1 MMASNHSSLE
11 YSLNSFGPTVPN
23 EFDFTILFE
32 NTILSILP
40 SSLLLIVLPFR
51 IFALYGKSRK
61 VSKSFLYE
69 NKLLFLMAFA
79 CMQTALLI
87 MTAAIPILRNPSSI
101 AAASLTLVDA
111 VGLCLLSHMEHMHS
125 IRPSAI
131 INVYLII
138 TLPFDVARART
149 FLTHETTQTFG
160 AVFTS
165 ALAIKV
171 LILISEAIEKR
182 NILLDQY
189 RYISPEVTSGIYN
202 RSFFFWLNH
211 LMRTGFSKVL
221 ANDDLY
227 PIDDDMASG
236 VLLARADMA
245 WKSANQER
253 AQALFWAMIRANK
266 AALLY
271 CVFPRICM
279 MGFRY
284 AQPFLLQRSIE
295 FANNSK
301 DPDRV
306 GWALTA
312 AFGLVFLGLA
322 ISSGSYYHM
331 NYRFVTSTRG
341 SLVGLIYA
349 KTMDLSITALDESV
363 AVTLMSNDT
372 EAICQSYRTLH
383 EFWAVPI
390 ELAIALFLLH
400 RQLGL
405 AFLAPAAVAIFSTVG
420 ILAMAKYMGRAQK
433 VWMEGIQ
440 TRVDVTASM
449 LGSMKPCKML
459 GFSSILTDVIQ
470 GLRVTEVRLSNMFR
484 RLLCV
489 RVFLGNSTS
498 TLAPLATFAIF
509 VIIAS
514 TTGQTLNTSSAYTA
528 LSLITL
534 LAEPM
539 NTLVLSVPLL
549 NAAMAS
555 FTRIQTFLKSD
566 ARKDHRLPLVKPL
579 ESGKTSSMSIE
590 NGDIELEG
598 LKSTTRDSSS
608 TLLLAQN
615 ATFAWSEGGVP
626 AIQDLN
632 LIVPR
637 HQICFII
644 GPVGCGKST
653 LLKGLLGETPS
664 SQGFIYSD
672 SPDTAFVDQT
682 SWVRN
687 GTIQQNILGISAFE
701 EPWYSK
707 VVHACGLEGDIAILP
722 KGHATPVGSAGISLS
737 GGQKQRLALA
747 RALYARKE
755 LIIIDDVF
763 SGLDASTEDHIC
775 ASLLGKDGLFRSMG
789 ITVLLATH
797 AVQRLGF
804 ADHIVALDS
813 TGHVI
818 EQGSFQNLRS
828 AGGYVQSLASKLK
841 SEGTA
846 KASETGNVASPKV
859 VSTSADGELD
869 IAEDEL
875 NRQSGDIAVYKYYFK
890 ATGWPNTVAFFG
902 SVVIFG
908 VATKMTEFMLTYW
921 TKAVE
926 SRGNEANGF
935 YLGLYAM
942 LAITGMLGL
951 CVSAYILALRMVP
964 SSAQLL
970 HERLLNTV
978 MGAPLSFFTTTDTG
992 ITTNRFSQDMTIIDT
1007 ELPYSLIDFS
1017 LSVIVTIMGAI
1028 LMCLSAGYFAITVPP
1043 IILLVWIL
1051 QKYYL
1056 RTSRQMRLLDLEAK
1070 SPLYSHFIESLS
1082 GLVTIRAFGWG
1093 ENFKERN
1100 LALLD
1105 ISQKPYYLLF
1115 CIQRWLALALDL
1127 MVTILAV
1134 ILMSLVV
1141 KLRSEISA
1149 GFVGL
1154 ALLNV
1159 MSFNESLANIIKT
1172 WTMLET
1178 SLGAISRL
1186 IAFTGHTASEN
1197 FPGENQLVPENW
1209 PMHGSIEIKNVSAS
1223 YTSDD
1228 NLVIRNLN
1236 MSIRPGEKIGICG
1249 RSGSGKSSL
1258 ITTLFRMLEVTADSS
1273 ITIDGIDITKLPR
1286 EVVRSRLN
1294 AIPQEPFF
1302 IRGTVRANADP
1313 LHRHADE
1320 AIAEAIKKV
1329 HLWGIVSKKGGLDT
1343 QLDAEFFSHGQRQ
1356 LFCLARAI
1364 LRKSKVVILDEAT
1377 SNVDTKS
1384 DELMQ
1389 EVIRKEFKECTIIAV
1404 AHRLDTILGFDRI
1417 ALLSEGELKEFDSPQ
1432 VLLNRPSAFR
1442 DLYKS

>member
-1 MMASNHSSLE
+1 MASNHSSLE

-23 EFDFTILFE
+23 EFDFTIFFE

-40 SSLLLIVLPFR
+40 STLLLLVLPFR
-51 IFALYGKSRK
+51 IYALYGKPRK

-69 NKLLFLMAFA
+69 NKLLFLIAFA
-79 CMQTALLI
+79 CMQSALLVLN
-87 MTAAIPILRNPSSI
+87 AATPVLRTRSSI
-101 AAASLTLVDA
+101 AAATLTLVDA

-125 IRPSAI
+125 VRPSAI

-138 TLPFDVARART
+138 TLPFDVARSRT
-149 FLTHETTQTFG
+149 LLIHGTTQTFG

-165 ALAIKV
+165 ALAVKV

-189 RYISPEVTSGIYN
+189 RYTSPEVTSGIYN

-221 ANDDLY
+221 VNDDLY

-236 VLLARADMA
+236 VLLARADRA
-245 WKSANQER
+245 WKSANQDQS
-253 AQALFWAMIRANK
+253 QALFWAMIRANMV
-266 AALLY
+266 AFLY
-271 CVFPRICM
+271 CIFPRVCM

-284 AQPFLLQRSIE
+284 AQPFLLERSIE
-295 FANNSK
+295 FANNPE

-341 SLVGLIYA
+341 SLVSLIYA

-372 EAICQSYRTLH
+372 EAICQAFRNLH
-383 EFWAVPI
+383 EFWAVPT
-390 ELAIALFLLH
+390 ELAIALFLLY

-405 AFLAPAAVAIFSTVG
+405 AFLAPAAVALLSTGG

-449 LGSMKPCKML
+449 LG
-459 GFSSILTDVIQ
+459 ILTNVIQ
-470 GLRVTEVRLSNMFR
+470 GLRVAEVKLSNLFR

-509 VIIAS
+509 VIIAN

-534 LAEPM
+534 L
-539 NTLVLSVPLL
+539 VLSVPLL

-555 FTRIQTFLKSD
+555 FTRIQSFLKSD
-566 ARKDHRLPLVKPL
+566 ARKDHRLPLLNPSDGG
-579 ESGKTSSMSIE
+579 ETSIMLIE
-590 NGDIELEG
+590 NGDIELEPLKASATG
-598 LKSTTRDSSS
+598 LSS
-608 TLLLAQN
+608 TLLVAQN
-615 ATFAWSEGGVP
+615 ASFAWSEGGVP
-626 AIQDLN
+626 AVRDLN
-632 LIVPR
+632 LVVKR

-664 SQGFIYSD
+664 TQGFIYSN

-687 GTIQQNILGISAFE
+687 GTIQQNILGISTFE

-707 VVHACGLEGDIAILP
+707 VVHACGLEGDIAILS

-797 AVQRLGF
+797 AVQRLSF

-813 TGHVI
+813 TGHVV
-818 EQGSFQNLRS
+818 EQGSFQHLRNT
-828 AGGYVQSLASKLK
+828 GGYVQSLASKLK

-846 KASETGNVASPKV
+846 KASGSGNGVPLKV
-859 VSTSADGELD
+859 VPTSADEELD

-890 ATGWPNTVAFFG
+890 ATGWLNTAAFFG
-902 SVVIFG
+902 TVVIFG

-951 CVSAYILALRMVP
+951 CVSVYILALRMVP
-964 SSAQLL
+964 NSAQLL
-970 HERLLNTV
+970 HERLLMIV
-978 MGAPLSFFTTTDTG
+978 MGAPLSFFTATDTG

-1007 ELPYSLIDFS
+1007 ELPYSLVDFS
-1017 LSVIVTIMGAI
+1017 LSMIVTIMGAI

-1093 ENFKERN
+1093 ETFKERN

-1105 ISQKPYYLLF
+1105 VSQKPYYLLF

-1127 MVTILAV
+1127 MVTLLAV

-1197 FPGENQLVPENW
+1197 LPGETQPVPENW
-1209 PMHGSIEIKNVSAS
+1209 PMHGSIEIKHVSAS
-1223 YTSDD
+1223 YTCDD

-1236 MSIRPGEKIGICG
+1236 MSILAGEKIGICG

-1258 ITTLFRMLEVTADSS
+1258 ITTLFRMLEVTEDSS

-1286 EVVRSRLN
+1286 EVVRSSLN

-1313 LHRHADE
+1313 LHQHTDE
-1320 AIAEAIKKV
+1320 AITEAIKKV
-1329 HLWGIVSKKGGLDT
+1329 HLWGIVSNKGGLDT

-1389 EVIRKEFKECTIIAV
+1389 EVIRKEFKDCTIIAV
-1404 AHRLDTILGFDRI
+1404 AHRLDTILDFDRI

-1432 VLLNRPSAFR
+1432 ALLSRPSAFR
-1442 DLYKS
+1442 DLYNS

>member
-1 MMASNHSSLE
+1 MASNHSSLE
-11 YSLNSFGPTVPN
+11 FSLNSFGPTVPH

-40 SSLLLIVLPFR
+40 STLLLLVLPFR
-51 IFALYGKSRK
+51 IFALYGKPRK
-61 VSKSFLYE
+61 VSRSFLYE
-69 NKLLFLMAFA
+69 NKLLFLVAFT
-79 CMQTALLI
+79 CMQTALLVLNA
-87 MTAAIPILRNPSSI
+87 TAPVLRTRSSI
-101 AAASLTLVDA
+101 AATALTLVDA

-131 INVYLII
+131 INIYLII
-138 TLPFDVARART
+138 TLPFDVARSRT
-149 FLTHETTQTFG
+149 LLIHDNTRTFG

-189 RYISPEVTSGIYN
+189 RYTSPEVTSGIYN

-221 ANDDLY
+221 VNDDLY
-227 PIDDDMASG
+227 PIDHDMASS
-236 VLLARADMA
+236 VLLTRADKT
-245 WKSANQER
+245 WKAANTTR
-253 AQALFWAMIRANK
+253 SQALFWATIRANLV
-266 AALLY
+266 AFAY
-271 CVFPRICM
+271 CIFPRLCVI
-279 MGFRY
+279 GFRY
-284 AQPFLLQRSIE
+284 AQPFLLERAIK
-295 FANNSK
+295 FANNP
-301 DPDRV
+301 DEPDRI
-306 GWALTA
+306 GWALTG
-312 AFGLVFLGLA
+312 AFGLVFFGLA
-322 ISSGSYYHM
+322 ISNGSYYHM
-331 NYRFVTSTRG
+331 NYRFVTSVRG
-341 SLVGLIYA
+341 SLVSLIYA

-363 AVTLMSNDT
+363 AVTLMANDT
-372 EAICQSYRTLH
+372 EAISQSFRTLH
-383 EFWAVPI
+383 EFWAVPM

-400 RQLGL
+400 QQLGL
-405 AFLAPAAVAIFSTVG
+405 AFLAPAAVAFLSTGG
-420 ILAMAKYMGRAQK
+420 ILAVAKYMGRAQK
-433 VWMEGIQ
+433 LWMEGIQ

-459 GFSSILTDVIQ
+459 GFSSILTNIIQ
-470 GLRVTEVRLSNMFR
+470 GLRIAEVKLSNLYR

-489 RVFLGNSTS
+489 RVFLGNSTQV
-498 TLAPLATFAIF
+498 LAPLATFALF
-509 VIIAS
+509 VIIANIS
-514 TTGQTLNTSSAYTA
+514 GQTLNTSSAYTA

-534 LAEPM
+534 LSEPM
-539 NTLVLSVPLL
+539 NTLVMAIPLL
-549 NAAMAS
+549 NAALAS
-555 FTRIQTFLKSD
+555 FTRIESFLKSD
-566 ARKDHRLPLVKPL
+566 ARKDHRLPLINT
-579 ESGKTSSMSIE
+579 SGQDSSSPPGY
-590 NGDIELEG
+590 GDIELQP
-598 LKSTTRDSSS
+598 LKSSSTGSSS
-608 TLLLAQN
+608 TLLVAQN
-615 ATFAWSEGGVP
+615 ASFAWSEGGIS
-626 AIQDLN
+626 AIRDLN
-632 LIVPR
+632 LVLKR
-637 HQICFII
+637 HQICFVI

-664 SQGFIYSD
+664 SQGFVYSN
-672 SPDTAFVDQT
+672 SPGTAFVDQT

-687 GTIQQNILGISAFE
+687 GTIQQNILGISPFE

-707 VVHACGLEGDIAILP
+707 VVHACGLEADIAILP

-747 RALYARKE
+747 RALYSRKE

-797 AVQRLGF
+797 AIQRLSF
-804 ADHIVALDS
+804 ADHIIALDS
-813 TGHVI
+813 TGRVV
-818 EQGSFQNLRS
+818 EQGSFQHLRNS
-828 AGGYVQSLASKLK
+828 GGYVQSLASKLK

-846 KASETGNVASPKV
+846 KTSGSGNGGPSKLMPTSE
-859 VSTSADGELD
+859 DEELE
-869 IAEDEL
+869 IAELEI
-875 NRQSGDIAVYKYYFK
+875 NRQSGDFAVYKYYFR
-890 ATGWPNTVAFFG
+890 ATGWFNTAAFFA
-902 SVVIFG
+902 SIIMFG
-908 VATKMTEFMLTYW
+908 VAIKMTEFLLTYW
-921 TKAVE
+921 TKAVDA
-926 SRGNEANGF
+926 RGNEVNAL
-935 YLGLYAM
+935 YLGLYAL
-942 LAITGMLGL
+942 LAITGMFAL
-951 CVSAYILALRMVP
+951 CLAVYILALKMVP
-964 SSAQLL
+964 RSAQML
-970 HERLLNTV
+970 HETLLNTV
-978 MGAPLSFFTTTDTG
+978 MGAPLSFFTKTDTG

-1007 ELPYSLIDFS
+1007 ELPYSLIDFCFAM
-1017 LSVIVTIMGAI
+1017 IGTIMGAI

-1043 IILLVWIL
+1043 VILLIWVL

-1093 ENFKERN
+1093 ETFQTRN

-1105 ISQKPYYLLF
+1105 ASQKPYYLLF

-1127 MVTILAV
+1127 LVMALAV

-1159 MSFNESLANIIKT
+1159 MSFNENLANIIKT
-1172 WTMLET
+1172 WTNLET

-1186 IAFTGHTASEN
+1186 ISFSGHTASEKL
-1197 FPGENQLVPENW
+1197 PGENQTVPDNW

-1236 MSIRPGEKIGICG
+1236 MSIQPGEKIGICG

-1258 ITTLFRMLEVTADSS
+1258 ITTLFRMLEVTEDSS
-1273 ITIDGIDITKLPR
+1273 VTIDGIDITKLPR
-1286 EVVRSRLN
+1286 ECVRSRLN

-1313 LHRHADE
+1313 LSQHTDA
-1320 AIAEAIKKV
+1320 AIISAIEKV
-1329 HLWGIVSKKGGLDT
+1329 HLWNIVHNKGGLDT
-1343 QLDAEFFSHGQRQ
+1343 LLDAEFFSHGQRQ

-1384 DELMQ
+1384 DDLMQ
-1389 EVIRKEFKECTIIAV
+1389 EIIRKEFHDCTIIAV
-1404 AHRLDTILGFDRI
+1404 AHRLDTILDFDRI
-1417 ALLSEGELKEFDSPQ
+1417 ALLSEGTLKEFDSPQ
-1432 VLLNRPSAFR
+1432 ALLGRASAFKE
-1442 DLYKS
+1442 LYDS

>member
-1 MMASNHSSLE
+1 MASNHSSLE
-11 YSLNSFGPTVPN
+11 FSLNSFGPTVPN

-40 SSLLLIVLPFR
+40 SALLLLVLPFR
-51 IFALYGKSRK
+51 IFTLHGKPRK

-69 NKLLFLMAFA
+69 NKLLFLVAFA

-87 MTAAIPILRNPSSI
+87 LNAATPVLRTRSSI
-101 AAASLTLVDA
+101 AAATLTLVDA

-138 TLPFDVARART
+138 TLPFDVARSRT
-149 FLTHETTQTFG
+149 LLIHGTTQIFG

-189 RYISPEVTSGIYN
+189 RYTSPEVTSGIYN

-211 LMRTGFSKVL
+211 LMRTGFTKVL
-221 ANDDLY
+221 VNDDLY
-227 PIDDDMASG
+227 PIDDDMTSS
-236 VLLARADMA
+236 VLLARSEKT
-245 WKSANQER
+245 WKAANKNR
-253 AQALFWAMIRANK
+253 SQALFWTTIRANIV
-266 AALLY
+266 AFSY
-271 CVFPRICM
+271 CIFPRLCVI
-279 MGFRY
+279 GFRY
-284 AQPFLLQRSIE
+284 AQPFLLERSIK
-295 FANNSK
+295 FANNPE

-312 AFGLVFLGLA
+312 AFGLVFFGLA
-322 ISSGSYYHM
+322 ISNGSYYHM
-331 NYRFVTSTRG
+331 DYRFVTSVRG
-341 SLVGLIYA
+341 SLVSLIYA

-363 AVTLMSNDT
+363 AVTLMANDT
-372 EAICQSYRTLH
+372 EAICQSFRTLH
-383 EFWAVPI
+383 EFWAVPM

-400 RQLGL
+400 QQLGL
-405 AFLAPAAVAIFSTVG
+405 AFLAPAAVALISTVG
-420 ILAMAKYMGRAQK
+420 ILAMARYMGRAQK

-459 GFSSILTDVIQ
+459 GFSSILTNIIQ
-470 GLRVTEVRLSNMFR
+470 GLRIAEVKLSNLYR

-489 RVFLGNSTS
+489 RVLFGNSTQI
-498 TLAPLATFAIF
+498 LAPLATFTLF

-514 TTGQTLNTSSAYTA
+514 TTGETLNTSSAYTA

-539 NTLVLSVPLL
+539 NTLVMAIPLL
-549 NAAMAS
+549 NAALAS
-555 FTRIQTFLKSD
+555 FTRIESFLKSD
-566 ARKDHRLPLVKPL
+566 ARKDHRLPLIDPA
-579 ESGKTSSMSIE
+579 GQISSIPQG
-590 NGDIELEG
+590 NGDIELQS
-598 LKSTTRDSSS
+598 LKSPTAESSS
-608 TLLLAQN
+608 ILLVAQN
-615 ATFAWSEGGVP
+615 ASFAWSEGGVP
-626 AIQDLN
+626 AIRDLN
-632 LIVPR
+632 LVLKR
-637 HQICFII
+637 HQLCFVI

-664 SQGFIYSD
+664 SQGFVYSN

-687 GTIQQNILGISAFE
+687 GTIQQNILGISPFE

-707 VVHACGLEGDIAILP
+707 VVHACGLEADIAILP
-722 KGHATPVGSAGISLS
+722 KGHSTPVGSAGISLS

-797 AVQRLGF
+797 AVQRLSF

-813 TGHVI
+813 TGRVV
-818 EQGSFQNLRS
+818 EQGSFQHLRNT
-828 AGGYVQSLASKLK
+828 GGYVQSLASKLK
-841 SEGTA
+841 GEGTA
-846 KASETGNVASPKV
+846 KASGRGNGGPLKLTL
-859 VSTSADGELD
+859 TSEDEELE
-869 IAEDEL
+869 IAELEI
-875 NRQSGDIAVYKYYFK
+875 NRQSGDLTVYKYYFR
-890 ATGWPNTVAFFG
+890 ATGWFNTAAFFA
-902 SVVIFG
+902 SIITFG
-908 VATKMTEFMLTYW
+908 VATKMTEFLLTYW
-921 TKAVE
+921 TKAVD
-926 SRGNEANGF
+926 SRGNEVNTF

-942 LAITGMLGL
+942 LAITGMFGL
-951 CVSAYILALRMVP
+951 CLAVYMVALKMVP

-1007 ELPYSLIDFS
+1007 ELPYSLIDFCFAMIG
-1017 LSVIVTIMGAI
+1017 VIMGAI

-1043 IILLVWIL
+1043 VILLVWVL

-1093 ENFKERN
+1093 ETFKTRN

-1105 ISQKPYYLLF
+1105 VSQKPYYLLF

-1127 MVTILAV
+1127 LVMALAV

-1159 MSFNESLANIIKT
+1159 MSFNENLANIIKT
-1172 WTMLET
+1172 WTNLET

-1186 IAFTGHTASEN
+1186 ISFSGHTTSEN
-1197 FPGENQLVPENW
+1197 LPGEDQPLPDNW

-1236 MSIRPGEKIGICG
+1236 MSIQPGEKIGICG

-1258 ITTLFRMLEVTADSS
+1258 ITTLFRMLEVTEDSS
-1273 ITIDGIDITKLPR
+1273 ITIDGMDITKLPR
-1286 EVVRSRLN
+1286 ETVRSRLN

-1313 LHRHADE
+1313 IHQHTDA
-1320 AIAEAIKKV
+1320 AIVSAIKKV
-1329 HLWGIVSKKGGLDT
+1329 HLWDIVNNKGGLDAL
-1343 QLDAEFFSHGQRQ
+1343 LDAEFFSHGQRQ

-1384 DELMQ
+1384 DDLMQ
-1389 EVIRKEFKECTIIAV
+1389 EIIRKEFHDCTIIAV
-1404 AHRLDTILGFDRI
+1404 AHRLDTILDFDRI
-1417 ALLSEGELKEFDSPQ
+1417 ALLSEGELKEFDAPQ
-1432 VLLNRPSAFR
+1432 ALLGRASAFR
-1442 DLYKS
+1442 ELYNS

>member
-1 MMASNHSSLE
+1 MASNHSSLE
-11 YSLNSFGPTVPN
+11 FSLNSFGPTVPN

-40 SSLLLIVLPFR
+40 SALLLIVIPFR
-51 IFALYGKSRK
+51 IFTLYGKPRK

-69 NKLLFLMAFA
+69 NKLLFLVAFA

-87 MTAAIPILRNPSSI
+87 LNAATPVLRTRSSI
-101 AAASLTLVDA
+101 AAATLTLVDA
-111 VGLCLLSHMEHMHS
+111 VCLCLLSHMEHMHS

-138 TLPFDVARART
+138 TLPFDIARSRT
-149 FLTHETTQTFG
+149 LLIHETSQTFG

-189 RYISPEVTSGIYN
+189 RYTSPEVTSGIYN

-211 LMRTGFSKVL
+211 LMRTGFTKVL
-221 ANDDLY
+221 VNDDLY
-227 PIDDDMASG
+227 PIDDDMTSS
-236 VLLARADMA
+236 VLLARSDKT
-245 WKSANQER
+245 WKAANKNR
-253 AQALFWAMIRANK
+253 SQALFWTTIKANII
-266 AALLY
+266 AFSH
-271 CVFPRICM
+271 CIFPRLCVI
-279 MGFRY
+279 GFRY
-284 AQPFLLQRSIE
+284 AQPFLLERSIK
-295 FANNSK
+295 FANNPE

-322 ISSGSYYHM
+322 ISNGSYYHM
-331 NYRFVTSTRG
+331 DYRFVTSVRG
-341 SLVGLIYA
+341 SLVSLIYA

-363 AVTLMSNDT
+363 AVTLMANDT
-372 EAICQSYRTLH
+372 EAICQSFRTLH
-383 EFWAVPI
+383 EFWAVPT

-400 RQLGL
+400 QQLGL
-405 AFLAPAAVAIFSTVG
+405 AFLAPAAVALISTGG
-420 ILAMAKYMGRAQK
+420 ILAMARYMGRAQK

-459 GFSSILTDVIQ
+459 GFTSILTNIIQ
-470 GLRVTEVRLSNMFR
+470 GLRIAEVKLSNLYR
-484 RLLCV
+484 RLLCI
-489 RVFLGNSTS
+489 RVFFGNSTQI
-498 TLAPLATFAIF
+498 LAPLATFTLF

-514 TTGQTLNTSSAYTA
+514 TTGETLNTSSAYTA

-539 NTLVLSVPLL
+539 NTLVMAIPLL
-549 NAAMAS
+549 NAALAS
-555 FTRIQTFLKSD
+555 FTRIESFLKSD
-566 ARKDHRLPLVKPL
+566 ARKDHRLPLIDPA
-579 ESGKTSSMSIE
+579 GQTSSVHQN
-590 NGDIELEG
+590 NGDIELQS
-598 LKSTTRDSSS
+598 LSPTTAESSS
-608 TLLLAQN
+608 ILLVAQN
-615 ATFAWSEGGVP
+615 ASFAWSEGGVP
-626 AIQDLN
+626 AIRDLN
-632 LIVPR
+632 LVLKR
-637 HQICFII
+637 HQLCFII
-644 GPVGCGKST
+644 GPVGCGKT
-653 LLKGLLGETPS
+653 
-664 SQGFIYSD
+664 
-672 SPDTAFVDQT
+672 
-682 SWVRN
+682 
-687 GTIQQNILGISAFE
+687 
-701 EPWYSK
+701 
-707 VVHACGLEGDIAILP
+707 
-722 KGHATPVGSAGISLS
+722 TPVGSAGISLS

-797 AVQRLGF
+797 AVQRLSF

-813 TGHVI
+813 TGHVA
-818 EQGSFQNLRS
+818 EQGSFQHLSNT
-828 AGGYVQSLASKLK
+828 GGYVQSLASKLK
-841 SEGTA
+841 TEGTA
-846 KASETGNVASPKV
+846 KATSSGNGSPSKLTPTSE
-859 VSTSADGELD
+859 DEELE
-869 IAEDEL
+869 IAELEI
-875 NRQSGDIAVYKYYFK
+875 NRQSGDLAVYKYYFG
-890 ATGWPNTVAFFG
+890 ATGWFNTAAFFA
-902 SVVIFG
+902 SIIMFG
-908 VATKMTEFMLTYW
+908 VATKMTEFLLTYW
-921 TKAVE
+921 TKAVD
-926 SRGNEANGF
+926 SRGNEVNSF

-942 LAITGMLGL
+942 LAITGMFGL
-951 CVSAYILALRMVP
+951 CLAVYIVALKMVP
-964 SSAQLL
+964 GSAQIL

-992 ITTNRFSQDMTIIDT
+992 VTTNRFSQDMTIIDT
-1007 ELPYSLIDFS
+1007 ELPYSLIDFCFAMIG
-1017 LSVIVTIMGAI
+1017 VIMGAI

-1043 IILLVWIL
+1043 VILLVWVL

-1093 ENFKERN
+1093 ETFKTQN

-1105 ISQKPYYLLF
+1105 VSQKPYYLLF

-1127 MVTILAV
+1127 LVMALAV

-1159 MSFNESLANIIKT
+1159 MSFNENLANIIKT
-1172 WTMLET
+1172 WTNLET

-1186 IAFTGHTASEN
+1186 ISFSGHTASEN
-1197 FPGENQLVPENW
+1197 LPGEDQPVPDNW
-1209 PMHGSIEIKNVSAS
+1209 PMYGSIEIKNVSAS

-1236 MSIRPGEKIGICG
+1236 MSIQPGEKVGICG

-1258 ITTLFRMLEVTADSS
+1258 ITTLFRMLEVTEDSS
-1273 ITIDGIDITKLPR
+1273 IIIDGIDITKLPR
-1286 EVVRSRLN
+1286 ETVRSRLN

-1313 LHRHADE
+1313 LHQQTDA
-1320 AIAEAIKKV
+1320 AIVSAIKKV
-1329 HLWGIVSKKGGLDT
+1329 HLWDIVSNKGGLDT
-1343 QLDAEFFSHGQRQ
+1343 LLDAEFFSHGQRQ

-1384 DELMQ
+1384 DDLMQ
-1389 EVIRKEFKECTIIAV
+1389 EIIRKEFHDCTIIAV
-1404 AHRLDTILGFDRI
+1404 AHRLDTILDFDRI
-1417 ALLSEGELKEFDSPQ
+1417 ALLSKGELEEFDAPQ
-1432 VLLNRPSAFR
+1432 ALLGRASAFR
-1442 DLYKS
+1442 ELYNS